1 MKTWLG
7 QYCINVSDLARAEN
21 FYTEVMQLTV
31 GHRIEIPGV
40 KEVVLSGEDNGMQI
54 QLAQQLE
61 KPGPIEHGNAFW
73 KLYINTSNCQALYD
87 RAIAYG
93 STSITAPQFLA
104 QWSVTIAMIQ
114 DPDGYNIELVQ
125 SHQNE

>member
-7 QYCINVSDLARAEN
+7 QYCINVSDIERSEA
-21 FYTEVMQLTV
+21 FYTDVMGLKV

-40 KEVVLSGEDNGMQI
+40 KEVVLSGVDDGMQI

-73 KLYINTSNCQALYD
+73 KLYINTDDCQGLYD
-87 RAIAYG
+87 RAVAAGAG
-93 STSITAPQFLA
+93 SISGPEFLE
-104 QWSVTIAMIQ
+104 QWSVTIAMIK
-114 DPDGYNIELVQ
+114 DPDGYEIELVQ
-125 SHQNE
+125 SQ